1 MSNVIKKQ
9 TALNTLRDIYM
20 RLWDIDI
27 PSPTVPEYVE
37 HHEQIQALMQYT
49 NEWIE
54 KLQALEEGDDSIS
67 RKTAVETIGDKM
79 IQGDNIMAIWYN
91 HGIADCV
98 ANSQIHARCV
108 KRIHTTLWKGGRS
121 DGE

>member
-9 TALNTLRDIYM
+9 TSLNALIDIYM
-20 RLWDIDI
+20 RLWEIDI

-37 HHEQIQALMQYT
+37 HHAQVQALMRRT

-54 KLQALEEGDDSIS
+54 KLQTLEEDDDLIS
-67 RKTAVETIGDKM
+67 RKTAVEAISDKM
-79 IQGDNIMAIWYN
+79 IQGDNMMATGYN

-98 ANSQIHARCV
+98 A
-108 KRIHTTLWKGGRS
+108 TLKYMPGV
-121 DGE
+121 